1 MDVVPEAVAAV
12 AAMGGAAVVQA
23 AGTDAWGGV
32 RSRLARWLGRGDGER
47 ERAETRRLDAAA
59 AVLRAT
65 ADVPEVAG
73 ERRRQEE
80 AHWRDRFL
88 ETLADLSDDDL
99 AEVRRELGALLRHL
113 AEDRPEGAG
122 GAGIHV
128 KGNVFSGIQTL
139 HIGNSTVRHE
149 HGSPE
154 SRP

>member
-1 MDVVPEAVAAV
+1 MVPETVAAV
-12 AAMGGAAVVQA
+12 AALGGAAVVQA
-23 AGTDAWGGV
+23 AGTDAWNGV
-32 RSRLARWLGRGDGER
+32 RARLARWLGRGDGER
-47 ERAETRRLDAAA
+47 EHAEARRLDAAA

-88 ETLADLSDDDL
+88 EALAGLSDDGL
-99 AEVRRELGALLRHL
+99 AEVERELRALLRHL
-113 AEDRPEGAG
+113 AEDRPEGAAG
-122 GAGIHV
+122 TGIHV
-128 KGNVFSGIQTL
+128 EGNVFSGIQSL

-149 HGSPE
+149 YGSPE